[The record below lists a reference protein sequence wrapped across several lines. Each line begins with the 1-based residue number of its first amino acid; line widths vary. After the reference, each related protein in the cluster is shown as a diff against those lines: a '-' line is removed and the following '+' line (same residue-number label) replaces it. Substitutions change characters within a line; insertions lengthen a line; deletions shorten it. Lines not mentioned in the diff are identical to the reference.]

1 MPWGGYNYED
11 SILISEEL
19 LARDI
24 FTSVH
29 IESFEVEARDTK
41 LGKEEITR
49 DIPNV
54 SEESLKDLDDA
65 GVIRVGAIIKPGDL
79 LVGKITPKS
88 ESQLSPEEKLLKA
101 IFGDKAG
108 DVKDTSLRVPSSV
121 RGTVVDAKV
130 YTREGVEI
138 CSRSRE
144 IIEEQSS
151 LLRRDEQIEINAIKV
166 SSLMAIAD
174 LT

>member
-11 SILISEEL
+11 SILINQKNY

-54 SEESLKDLDDA
+54 SEETLKDLMRQVLFELVLLLSL
-65 GVIRVGAIIKPGDL
+65 VIYL
-79 LVGKITPKS
+79 L
-88 ESQLSPEEKLLKA
+88 EK
-101 IFGDKAG
+101 
-108 DVKDTSLRVPSSV
+108 
-121 RGTVVDAKV
+121 
-130 YTREGVEI
+130 
-138 CSRSRE
+138 
-144 IIEEQSS
+144 
-151 LLRRDEQIEINAIKV
+151 
-166 SSLMAIAD
+166 
-174 LT
+174 